1 MRKLMMVV
9 VPLGL
14 MMAACGPGGDDAAND
29 RETPAMSAGDTTGT
43 AADSLMG
50 DTSMARDTAR

>member
-1 MRKLMMVV
+1 MMVA

-14 MMAACGPGGDDAAND
+14 VMAACGPGGDDAAND
-29 RETPAMSAGDTTGT
+29 RETPALSAGDTTGT